1 MSIIPSAAPNDTSP
15 AGLTPERELE
25 IRTLE
30 QAATPGPW
38 ESDGAEIY
46 GTLGGVLMLDLWV
59 GETLDIDNQERSN
72 ADAAF
77 IATAREAV
85 PELLA
90 EVADLR
96 ARVAELE
103 AQRDRRRARLVALQN
118 DALSMR
124 GSLSPNGEASKV
136 PFELGETLTP
146 AVDWLINRV
155 AELEAALADATEPD
169 VDGAG
174 RTYQEY
180 NPGSRDLRPGADAA
194 RRMIRDR
201 QVAEGPRAPRQVAP
215 VEAFAYDM
223 DQALV
228 DLSTE
233 ERRGA
238 DLVLQALRARA
249 TAADVPTAEDAS

>member
-1 MSIIPSAAPNDTSP
+1 MVPIKPPASTNDTSP
-15 AGLTPERELE
+15 APLTPGREQE

-46 GTLGGVLMLDLWV
+46 GTLGGVLMIDLWV
-59 GETLDIDNQERSN
+59 GETLDVDNQARSN

-103 AQRDRRRARLVALQN
+103 ALKPARFQDCPVC
-118 DALSMR
+118 
-124 GSLSPNGEASKV
+124 
-136 PFELGETLTP
+136 
-146 AVDWLINRV
+146 
-155 AELEAALADATEPD
+155 
-169 VDGAG
+169 GAG
-174 RTYQEY
+174 YEY
-180 NPGSRDLRPGADAA
+180 GQPCTSCEFKERMAAETTPRDLRPGAETA

-201 QVAEGPRAPRQVAP
+201 QDADTPRRRQLTPMQELAHDVETVIAPLTGDTKAGAEMV
-215 VEAFAYDM
+215 
-223 DQALV
+223 
-228 DLSTE
+228 LSYIRT
-233 ERRGA
+233 
-238 DLVLQALRARA
+238 L
-249 TAADVPTAEDAS
+249 AADATIPTTEDAS

>member
-1 MSIIPSAAPNDTSP
+1 MSIIPSASPNDTSP

-103 AQRDRRRARLVALQN
+103 ALKPARFQDCQVC
-118 DALSMR
+118 
-124 GSLSPNGEASKV
+124 
-136 PFELGETLTP
+136 
-146 AVDWLINRV
+146 
-155 AELEAALADATEPD
+155 
-169 VDGAG
+169 GAG
-174 RTYQEY
+174 YEY
-180 NPGSRDLRPGADAA
+180 GQPCPSCEFKARMTAEPAPRDLRPGAEAA
-194 RRMIRDR
+194 RRTIRDR
-201 QVAEGPRAPRQVAP
+201 QTADSAPLARRLRRISPMEELARDLESVIAP
-215 VEAFAYDM
+215 LKGDA
-223 DQALV
+223 
-228 DLSTE
+228 
-233 ERRGA
+233 RRGA
-238 DLVLQALRARA
+238 ELALNVIRTRAAAA
-249 TAADVPTAEDAS
+249 TIPTTEATS